1 MKTLILAGVVALVP
15 AHGFAQAPD
24 VDLGTPTG
32 HDLNVSVGGYR
43 YVEPLTQPISI
54 HGPKFGAEYTGTRSL
69 SESRR
74 WFFRANVRGL
84 LGNTTYDGFCR
95 PWLITLNG
103 ASPNG
108 YALGLGPAFACSE
121 SGDQDWYVEG
131 RALAG
136 KDFIGPSWSVSPYAG
151 VGVRHLSNGIAGV
164 PGYRTDD
171 YLYLP
176 VGLTTRTRVASRAL
190 SVTLEYD
197 RLLRGWQKTRQSDL
211 GGGVVPATATAP
223 AFIINGFT
231 DVSFAQ
237 HGGWAL
243 RASAKYQATP
253 RWSVEPYYIHWSV
266 DDSPVE
272 FITATFTVDGIT
284 ANQQLGFYEP
294 FNTTNEFGVKLGFRF

>member
-1 MKTLILAGVVALVP
+1 
-15 AHGFAQAPD
+15 
-24 VDLGTPTG
+24 
-32 HDLNVSVGGYR
+32 
-43 YVEPLTQPISI
+43 LTQPISI
-54 HGPKFGAEYTGTRSL
+54 HGLKLGAEYTGTRSL

-74 WFFRANVRGL
+74 WFFQANVRGL

-95 PWLITLNG
+95 PWLITPNG

-121 SGDQDWYVEG
+121 SGDQDWYVQG

-151 VGVRHLSNGIAGV
+151 VGIRHLSNGIAGV